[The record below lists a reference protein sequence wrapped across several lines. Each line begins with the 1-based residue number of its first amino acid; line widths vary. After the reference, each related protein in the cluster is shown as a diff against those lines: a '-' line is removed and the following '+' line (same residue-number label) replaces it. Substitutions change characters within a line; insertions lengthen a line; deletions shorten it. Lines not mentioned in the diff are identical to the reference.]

1 MEVNLDNFQLYL
13 YSCFVDYVFKSKFKF
28 LTVQTYSNS
37 FRMQFMSPE
46 PVVLYILP
54 CNQSIGSVEIVKM
67 NK

>member
-1 MEVNLDNFQLYL
+1 MEVNLDNFQL

-54 CNQSIGSVEIVKM
+54 CNQ
-67 NK
+67 